1 MDIFNSYHMDAIFHP
16 NSNMTRND
24 HPWLCCAWHWWRPRC
39 SEASKLHLALTHP
52 LKASYYVLML
62 SGLTLKRSSCYM
74 GVGQNLL
81 LSILMGWTSIYQ
93 LFWCSPGVQGFDTLP
108 YQMFMLEVWT
118 SENGLIEIYFFFLTT
133 TTKEEGNKADVS
145 IDLLWCSMAKI
156 HANIGKSGMQQSD
169 CQPGIW
175 LDSYSS
181 MTSNQMTSEIMVGF
195 SRTSEWGSG
204 RWTTHRFRQQTQ
216 QINSYLAS
224 FFISFHIFQK
234 LYV

>member
-118 SENGLIEIYFFFLTT
+118 SETGWLNLFFL
-133 TTKEEGNKADVS
+133 KKQQQLKRREIKQMYPLIYCDVA
-145 IDLLWCSMAKI
+145 WQNTCKYWKI
-156 HANIGKSGMQQSD
+156 RHAA
-169 CQPGIW
+169 IW
-175 LDSYSS
+175 LPTRYL
-181 MTSNQMTSEIMVGF
+181 IGF
-195 SRTSEWGSG
+195 
-204 RWTTHRFRQQTQ
+204 
-216 QINSYLAS
+216 I
-224 FFISFHIFQK
+224 
-234 LYV
+234 